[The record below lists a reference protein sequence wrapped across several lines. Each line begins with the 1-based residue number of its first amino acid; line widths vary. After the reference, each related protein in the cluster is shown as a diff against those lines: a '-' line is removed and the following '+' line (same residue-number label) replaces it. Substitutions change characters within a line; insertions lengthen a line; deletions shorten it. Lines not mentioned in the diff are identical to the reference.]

1 MLSGIQ
7 PGLRHI
13 KSMSDTGN
21 KDKPSKV
28 VDCAPR
34 AEVDPV
40 RLQEKI
46 LRLQAELDTANTK
59 LDSEAERANSAE
71 SMKSRFLAN
80 ISHEIRTPMNGI
92 LGMTELLLDT
102 KLTDQQLKFTNSI
115 ARSTESLLFVVND
128 MLDFSGLHHG
138 KLDLE
143 ENVFFFSKLLQEVC
157 DQYTDKATAKNI
169 ALICNTRPQLQA
181 PVIGDEFRIKQIIS
195 NLIDNAIKF
204 TEKGSVT
211 VREETDSEPGAFKV
225 SVEDTGEGIAADRQ
239 SEIFKSF
246 AQADNSSTR
255 KYGGTGLGL
264 AIANR
269 LAQLM
274 GGDIEM
280 HSEPGRGSKF
290 MFSCRL
296 NEGNNES
303 INKIGKNLLSGTRA
317 LVVDDTETNLEILS
331 LQLQQWDLEVQTA
344 NSGQAALDILDAA
357 AKNNAPFQLAIL
369 DLNMP
374 NMDGLELA
382 RRIQD
387 QDYADQLR
395 VMMLTSSVINL
406 NEQDLKEHGIV
417 KSMMKPARQAL
428 LYDSLN
434 RIIQDDKTP
443 APLPAPTNNTR
454 ILLTEDDPINQ
465 EVATTMLESMGYE
478 VIVANNGADAV
489 DTILQDDNIDL
500 VLMDCQMPVMDGFN
514 ATRAIRDKKVKTPI
528 IALTANAMQG
538 DRDLCLDA
546 GMDDYLT
553 KPIFQTD
560 LSRVV
565 QQWVSRTSGDK
576 DEQNSCNTQNFSSPV
591 EDIMNIEIDETALDA
606 IRSLQRPG
614 KPDILARI
622 VNMYIEKSPELI
634 TSIQEGVA
642 ANDCDK
648 VKMAAHT
655 LKSSS
660 AYVGASSLAEVC
672 SRVEARATKDELGDA
687 ADDINNIS
695 TGFTSVVEQ
704 IKKYA

>member
-1 MLSGIQ
+1 MLSVIQ
-7 PGLRHI
+7 PGLRQI
-13 KSMSDTGN
+13 LSMSDTGN
-21 KDKPSKV
+21 KDEPSKV
-28 VDCAPR
+28 MDCAPR

-46 LRLQAELDTANTK
+46 LRLQSELDTATSK
-59 LDSEAERANSAE
+59 LDSESERANSAE

-80 ISHEIRTPMNGI
+80 VSHEIRTPMNGI
-92 LGMTELLLDT
+92 LGMTELLLNT
-102 KLTDQQLKFTNSI
+102 KLTDQQLKFTSSI

-169 ALICNTRPQLQA
+169 SLICNTRPQLQA
-181 PVIGDEFRIKQIIS
+181 PVMGDEFRIKQIIS

-204 TEKGSVT
+204 TEQGSVT
-211 VREETDSEPGAFKV
+211 VREETDSEPGVFKV
-225 SVEDTGEGIAADRQ
+225 SIEDTGEGIAADRQ

-280 HSEPGRGSKF
+280 QSEPGRGSKF
-290 MFSCRL
+290 TFSCRL
-296 NEGNNES
+296 NEGTNEY
-303 INKIGKNLLSGTRA
+303 INKIGKNLLAGTRA

-344 NSGQAALDILDAA
+344 NSGQAALDILDTA
-357 AKNNAPFQLAIL
+357 AKNNVPFQLAIL

-434 RIIQDDKTP
+434 RIIQGDKTP

-500 VLMDCQMPVMDGFN
+500 ILMDCQMPVMDGFN

-565 QQWVSRTSGDK
+565 QQWVSRTLGDK
-576 DEQNSCNTQNFSSPV
+576 DEQTGCNAQKFSSPV

-672 SRVEARATKDELGDA
+672 SRVEARASKDELGDA
-687 ADDINNIS
+687 ADDINNIT